1 MDTFLGRFKN
11 PLVLLAVVL
20 VQTLWL
26 ATQVQ
31 HPLRPGLGF
40 SSGEDSHKVTLLR
53 QWAMFVAAPVERAA
67 HGTGRGVRYVWT
79 NYVDLRGARTQNTEL
94 KSEVARLRLEQAA
107 FAQDAAEGRRLQTL
121 LQFKQHYVTQT
132 VAAQVIGT
140 SGSDRSHVLWIDKG
154 LADGLKPEQ
163 AVITPDGVVGKLRDV
178 MPHTAQL
185 LLINDPNSGGGV
197 ILQSTRMRAII
208 RGTAAGEVEINNLTA
223 DERIKAGERVITS
236 GGDQV
241 FPRGLPVGTIA
252 WIEPDA
258 KHQPYTMIH
267 IKPAANLRQLEE
279 VLVITGTDAALPP
292 AAQSD
297 ADVAQ
302 AAAAENQRAA
312 DLVAAR
318 LPSVHDGE
326 TGGKDGAAAVTG
338 AESSKAAAAA
348 GETPGPVPGVPNSGM
363 PKVRPPV
370 HADRYS
376 PGSTPSAEDLT
387 PGAPKQ

>member
-20 VQTLWL
+20 LQTVWL

-40 SSGEDSHKVTLLR
+40 SNGEDSHKITLLR
-53 QWAMFVAAPVERAA
+53 SWAMTFAGPVERVT
-67 HGTGRGVRYVWT
+67 HGAGLGVRRAWT
-79 NYVDLRGARTQNTEL
+79 NYVDLRGARQQNVAL
-94 KSEVARLRLEQAA
+94 KDEVARLRLEQAA
-107 FAQDAAEGRRLQTL
+107 FAQDAAEGRRLQAL
-121 LQFKQHYVTQT
+121 LEFKQHYVTST

-154 LADGLKPEQ
+154 SADGLRPEQ

-178 MPHTAQL
+178 MPHSAQL
-185 LLINDPNSGGGV
+185 LLINDPNSGAGV
-197 ILQSTRMRAII
+197 ILASTRMRAIV
-208 RGTAAGEVEINNLTA
+208 RGTAAGEVVINNLTA
-223 DERIKAGERVITS
+223 DERIKAGEAVMTS

-252 WIEPDA
+252 YVEPDV
-258 KHQPYTMIH
+258 KHQPYTLIH
-267 IKPAANLRQLEE
+267 LKPAANLRQLEE
-279 VLVITGTDAALPP
+279 VLVITGTDATLPSSAQAD
-292 AAQSD
+292 AAQ
-297 ADVAQ
+297 AEAV
-302 AAAAENQRAA
+302 AAENQRAA

-318 LPSVHDGE
+318 LPSLHDGAQGE
-326 TGGKDGAAAVTG
+326 SGAAAATG
-338 AESSKAAAAA
+338 AESDKAAAAA
-348 GETPGPVPGVPNSGM
+348 GETSGPVPGVPNSGM
-363 PKVRPPV
+363 PKVKAPV

-376 PGSTPSAEDLT
+376 PGSAPPAEDLT